1 MKVVLARPPRPLPL
15 LLRTQLL
22 FGGLWNQLHWVY
34 LGFAM
39 ILVWLVGREVD
50 FSEIRF
56 WFGEVRTTR
65 GEVIASEYT
74 GAKENEHP
82 VYRIR
87 FRYRT
92 PDGTERESTCYS
104 TKSPSYSV
112 TVEFLQS
119 DPRVAR
125 IKGTRVS
132 KWPLW
137 LVWIFIFPGHALVGL
152 FFGMREGVRSMFLL
166 SRGLPAWARKV
177 STLPTNLEINNRRV
191 MQVTFEFTA
200 VDGRVYT
207 AVVRT
212 HEIERLKD
220 DEELVLY
227 YPRAPSFNVM
237 MDSLPGQPVIDDS
250 GHFHPRNPWTGLRV
264 LVLPALVVI
273 GHGLVRL
280 LVL

>member
-1 MKVVLARPPRPLPL
+1 
-15 LLRTQLL
+15 
-22 FGGLWNQLHWVY
+22 
-34 LGFAM
+34 
-39 ILVWLVGREVD
+39 
-50 FSEIRF
+50 
-56 WFGEVRTTR
+56 
-65 GEVIASEYT
+65 
-74 GAKENEHP
+74 
-82 VYRIR
+82 
-87 FRYRT
+87 
-92 PDGTERESTCYS
+92 
-104 TKSPSYSV
+104 
-112 TVEFLQS
+112 
-119 DPRVAR
+119 
-125 IKGTRVS
+125 
-132 KWPLW
+132 
-137 LVWIFIFPGHALVGL
+137 
-152 FFGMREGVRSMFLL
+152 MFLL